1 MSKIIAVIDDPERCG
16 DCPFCHPHF
25 GPGYDC
31 TLADRYEMTMEMLK
45 RPDWC
50 PLEKMPEKKSEW
62 EMDIVEHESM
72 DLGEHIGWNKCIDYI
87 LGEEK
92 LEE

>member
-1 MSKIIAVIDDPERCG
+1 MSKMIAVIDEPECCEV
-16 DCPFCHPHF
+16 CPFCHL
-25 GPGYDC
+25 GISPGYEC
-31 TLADRYEMTMEMLK
+31 TLAGRHEIPSYLK

-72 DLGEHIGWNKCIDYI
+72 DLGERLGWNKCVDYI